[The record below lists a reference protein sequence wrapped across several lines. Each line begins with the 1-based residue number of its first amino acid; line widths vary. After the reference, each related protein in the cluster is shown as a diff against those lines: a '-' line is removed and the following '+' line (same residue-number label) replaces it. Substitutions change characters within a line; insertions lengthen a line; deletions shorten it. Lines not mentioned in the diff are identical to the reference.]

1 MTEAPKTAACAHTPT
16 PWFVSGV
23 RFRMNGGEWQSV
35 NRYNESK
42 KQDDNIACVGYDPRT
57 GAGLADAHFI
67 VKAVNSYDAAQER
80 IRELTEALVL
90 AEDVLS
96 RAPFSTA
103 LWPNGMHP
111 QRGIEAIRAALS
123 TARPIPEKE
132 ERK

>member
-1 MTEAPKTAACAHTPT
+1 MEDLEGVMSEKEGGAVAWRTRWKTG
-16 PWFVSGV
+16 SE
-23 RFRMNGGEWQSV
+23 RDREWEMWTY
-35 NRYNESK
+35 RNEQPSPHPAM
-42 KQDDNIACVGYDPRT
+42 IIEPLYAIP
-57 GAGLADAHFI
+57 
-67 VKAVNSYDAAQER
+67 DAAQER